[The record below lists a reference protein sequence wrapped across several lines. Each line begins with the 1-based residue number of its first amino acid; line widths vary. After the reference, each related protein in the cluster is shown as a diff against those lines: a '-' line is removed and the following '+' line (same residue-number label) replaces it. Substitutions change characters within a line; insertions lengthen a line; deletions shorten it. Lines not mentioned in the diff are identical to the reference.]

1 MPLIPKLP
9 AAAFFACSLVACGT
23 SPGTFDGAVGP
34 DAGTDEVGASETGA
48 DDVVDAV
55 APRPPTPGACAR
67 FDEISATAVNGPFEV
82 GGISRSVSGTCF
94 DPLESTDETDGTASG
109 RSQYHLA
116 PPWRSPRATTVVA
129 PQAGESLRRPP
140 CAESTAV
147 DCRWGSEIY
156 ERSQEGVRG
165 DVSGQY
171 QRRVGVLAGTSG
183 LLRNRGLRWRVTLS
197 SMRCRSPLT
206 PLPAAT
212 THYPCRPAWRFD
224 PAAAHRT

>member
-94 DPLESTDETDGTASG
+94 DPLESTDETWDGIWTIAVPPRSAVEVTARYDG
-109 RSQYHLA
+109 GG
-116 PPWRSPRATTVVA
+116 SPSWGISAAT
-129 PQAGESLRRPP
+129 P

-156 ERSQEGVRG
+156 ERSQEGVRAT
-165 DVSGQY
+165 Y
-171 QRRVGVLAGTSG
+171 LANTSDEWEFWLVRAVFFATG
-183 LLRNRGLRWRVTLS
+183 
-197 SMRCRSPLT
+197 T
-206 PLPAAT
+206 PLEGDLELDAVSVAL
-212 THYPCRPAWRFD
+212 D
-224 PAAAHRT
+224 PAAGCDNALPL